1 VNESAGEITRA
12 AVIEGNLRAVRERLD
27 RACAAAGRAPESV
40 ELLAVTKNFPATDVA
55 HLVDLGCTAF
65 GEAREQEAAPK
76 VAETA
81 RLRPHVHPRWH
92 VVGRLQRN
100 KARSVARWAHRVESV
115 DSERLLSALD
125 NAAAKAGRDRPLE
138 VLIQVSVDGDP
149 GRGGC
154 PQEGLDRMLQLAAAA
169 EHVQLRGLMAVA
181 PQNADPDA
189 AFASVNALWVDVR
202 ERFPDADQLSLGM
215 SGDLEAAVRH
225 GSTCVRV
232 GTALLGA
239 RPITST

>member
-1 VNESAGEITRA
+1 VNESTGEITRA

-154 PQEGLDRMLQLAAAA
+154 PPEGLDRVLQLAAAA

-181 PQNADPDA
+181 PQDADPDA

-225 GSTCVRV
+225 GSTCARV

>member
-1 VNESAGEITRA
+1 MNESAGEITRA

-100 KARSVARWAHRVESV
+100 KAQSVARWAHRVESV

-189 AFASVNALWVDVR
+189 AFASANALWVDVR